1 MPNLVKSCSSLVK
14 LSLGHKSLTIN
25 PFTDGICKNG
35 ATLTSL
41 NLSGCLYIS
50 YDAIRMIL
58 FACKELIEANF
69 SAIFPLTEASISFL
83 CLHLTPTIRKLSL
96 EEQYVTDQDINNL
109 AERAH
114 LLELNL
120 DKCYRISH
128 YALISI
134 VQHLPNLQKL
144 HFPSRINY
152 ERLKVLRSLNHLTHF
167 WMPSRCE
174 HERNERCSFAECAL
188 KHKKKIKAI
197 HPHVRLNDGELLIP
211 SK

>member
-1 MPNLVKSCSSLVK
+1 MSRCHFHREDDECQEDPNIYHYYDDYDENEAFLPNLVKSCSSLVK

-58 FACKELIEANF
+58 IACKELIEANF

-96 EEQYVTDQDINNL
+96 EEQYVTD
-109 AERAH
+109 
-114 LLELNL
+114 
-120 DKCYRISH
+120 
-128 YALISI
+128 
-134 VQHLPNLQKL
+134 
-144 HFPSRINY
+144 
-152 ERLKVLRSLNHLTHF
+152 
-167 WMPSRCE
+167 
-174 HERNERCSFAECAL
+174 HETSFR
-188 KHKKKIKAI
+188 KTVIT
-197 HPHVRLNDGELLIP
+197 VT
-211 SK
+211 